1 MKKAVESCYYHL
13 DRMATNYCTLCGLPI
28 CPECINEII
37 IDGEQQIV
45 CKECYKTFQLKP
57 STQKT
62 LKSTDMMISNIKRRS
77 IQFSFNF
84 GTLVGLAIE
93 FIILGLIAR
102 EIIRIVQGT
111 NVSGWG
117 DIGSIIVI
125 AILAFIF
132 WSIVIYGIKKFFRKA
147 PKIVKITTSPAFEEK
162 TPTNKNT
169 DENLNT
175 KYCFRCGH
183 VLNIN
188 DNVCSYCGTRQP
200 VLPQENE

>member
-1 MKKAVESCYYHL
+1 MKKASESCYYHL
-13 DRMATNYCTLCGLPI
+13 DKMATNNCSLCGLPI

-37 IDGEQQIV
+37 IDGEPKIV
-45 CKECYKTFQLKP
+45 CKECYKTLQL
-57 STQKT
+57 KT
-62 LKSTDMMISNIKRRS
+62 LKQSTLETTDKTIPTIKGKR

-102 EIIRIVQGT
+102 EIIRIAQGT

-132 WSIVIYGIKKFFRKA
+132 WSIVGYGIKKLFKKG
-147 PKIVKITTSPAFEEK
+147 PKIVKITTSAALEEK
-162 TPTNKNT
+162 PTDIET
-169 DENLNT
+169 DKNLNI
-175 KYCFRCGH
+175 KYCFKCGRM
-183 VLNIN
+183 LNFE
-188 DNVCSYCGTRQP
+188 DQVCSYCGVRQP
-200 VLPQENE
+200 IIDQDE